1 MGKGDFQFATAG
13 LIPDLMQTFE
23 SRFLVPM
30 ACQEGMDDDALIES
44 LAVIHV
50 ELVLIHPFR
59 EGNGRLARLLAVIMA
74 LQAGRP
80 ILDFSWLD
88 QHKPVYF
95 AAVQAGLDDTEPMKA
110 LFKQVLLDTEKRS
123 F

>member
-1 MGKGDFQFATAG
+1 MGKGDFQFAAAH
-13 LIPDLMQTFE
+13 LIPKLMQAFE
-23 SRFLVPM
+23 TRFLVPM
-30 ACQEGMDDDALIES
+30 ACHTDMDDNALVES
-44 LAVIHV
+44 LAIIHI
-50 ELVLIHPFR
+50 EFILIHPFR

-88 QHKPVYF
+88 KYKTDYF
-95 AAVQAGLDDTEPMKA
+95 LAIQAGLDDVEPMKM
-110 LFKQVLLDTEKRS
+110 FKQVLLDTERTS